1 MELADWCMWLKRR
14 GAGRLRHLLM
24 AEWDPIGVR
33 GVPQARTEYD
43 SYLGLVADRLRT
55 PAPAERLADLLA
67 EIRTETMGM
76 PPAADADMRTARTL
90 LAWYSLEMARY
101 EQSTGPSVR
110 DE

>member
-1 MELADWCMWLKRR
+1 MELADWCLWLKRR
-14 GAGRLRHLLM
+14 GAGRLRHVLM

-33 GVPQARTEYD
+33 NVLQARDEYD

-55 PAPAERLADLLA
+55 GAPAERIADLLA
-67 EIRTETMGM
+67 DIRTETMGM
-76 PPAADADMRTARTL
+76 PPAADADMRTTRTL

-101 EQSTGPSVR
+101 EQSARTSSR

>member
-1 MELADWCMWLKRR
+1 MELAAWCSWLKRR

-33 GVPQARTEYD
+33 GVPQARDEYD
-43 SYLGLVADRLRT
+43 SYLGLLADRLRT
-55 PAPAERLADLLA
+55 GTPAERIADLLA
-67 EIRTETMGM
+67 EIRTETMEM

-90 LAWYSLEMARY
+90 LAWYSGEMARY
-101 EQSTGPSVR
+101 EQSSRTSGR